1 MTERKEFYRQ
11 LKSFL
16 RELVVVFPE
25 SDDDLLTITTSI
37 NLAIIDD
44 DCNELIYKFYNSL
57 QPVNDEIHNRNTLI
71 FDKIN
76 WEKTTY
82 EYQLFEKLKNRWS
95 TFTQND
101 KTVIWDYIQVL
112 YGLSTLV
119 VR

>member
-1 MTERKEFYRQ
+1 MAERKEFYKQ

-44 DCNELIYKFYNSL
+44 DCNELIHKFYKAL
-57 QPVNDEIHNRNTLI
+57 LPVHDEIYTRSTVI

-82 EYQLFEKLKNRWS
+82 EYQLFQKLKNRWS
-95 TFTQND
+95 TFTEND
-101 KTVIWDYIQVL
+101 KKVIWDYIHVL
-112 YGLSTLV
+112 YGLSELIF
-119 VR
+119 R